1 MQTIA
6 LHTESANLTE
16 DQFFMLCVD
25 NKDLRIERDKH
36 KNIIIM
42 APTGTNTG
50 KSNAEILGELI
61 IWNRKNKTGRAAF
74 LFRET
79 DPYFSNRYHDP

>member
-36 KNIIIM
+36 KNIIIYQQLRQNCDWRQR
-42 APTGTNTG
+42 G
-50 KSNAEILGELI
+50 S
-61 IWNRKNKTGRAAF
+61 GR
-74 LFRET
+74 
-79 DPYFSNRYHDP
+79 